1 MIFVLFCFHLGR
13 ICDLCF
19 KQKCWKS
26 FYSLD
31 KNILFSYEIIRGIQ
45 QVTSI
50 SFFPSVGN
58 QSGNERKHILHSWVA
73 DQSTAFLLARGS
85 HLNVW
90 VAEKLVFYCIF
101 FYPCLPSTTRLFIET
116 PHFDKGQ
123 PWTTFHQMRLR
134 KQTNKQTIEKTN
146 MTQPAELDWSCHA
159 ITIAWRRKLWDS
171 HSFSMIKYKMF
182 SLGYFH
188 LSVLFWF

>member
-1 MIFVLFCFHLGR
+1 MTSVLN
-13 ICDLCF
+13 
-19 KQKCWKS
+19 
-26 FYSLD
+26 
-31 KNILFSYEIIRGIQ
+31 KNAGKAFIHWTKIYCLVTKLYEIFNRLQAFLFFLLWGIK
-45 QVTSI
+45 
-50 SFFPSVGN
+50 VGI
-58 QSGNERKHILHSWVA
+58 ERKHILHSWVA

-188 LSVLFWF
+188 LSLLFWF